1 MCPKMKDKEEAIR
14 QMLYAASII
23 VRSLEAKGVFKNTNE
38 TTIGRGELRHT
49 LDKDRDGKG
58 LLSLMSMAAKKFQI
72 KRITTVDERYEIIV
86 LDVNKPLLKV
96 RKLG

>member
-1 MCPKMKDKEEAIR
+1 MKDKEEAIR

-23 VRSLEAKGVFKNTNE
+23 TKNLEAKGVFKNTNE
-38 TTIGRGELRHT
+38 TVIGRGELRHT

-72 KRITTVDERYEIIV
+72 RRITTIDERYEITV
-86 LDVNKPLLKV
+86 LDINKPLLKV